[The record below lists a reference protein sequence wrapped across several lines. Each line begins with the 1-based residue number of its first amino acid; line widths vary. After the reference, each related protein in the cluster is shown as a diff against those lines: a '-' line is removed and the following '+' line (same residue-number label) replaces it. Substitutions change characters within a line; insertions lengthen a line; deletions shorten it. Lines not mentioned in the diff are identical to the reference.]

1 MIRGWVSFQTNQVDD
16 KVLLKADGMP
26 TYHLAVVVD
35 DFTMKISHAF
45 RGEEWLPSAPVHVLL
60 YKYLGWEDQM
70 PLWAHLPLILKPD
83 GNGKLSKRDG
93 DRLGFPVFS
102 LDWTTKDGERQSG
115 FRERGFLP
123 EALINFLVLL
133 GWNPGIAQ
141 EIFTL
146 DEMVERF
153 DIARVHQAGAK
164 FDFEKCKWFNHQYVQ
179 KISNSQLADV
189 TEKILAEK
197 NIKAE
202 RAFVEH
208 ICGLVKERCT
218 FMNDVWDNAFF
229 FFQRPEKYDVDAVK
243 PKWTEE
249 KRQFFDLLISR
260 FEDLNTWENSEIEK
274 VFKDLAAEKN
284 IKVGELQMPF
294 RIMLCGGKFGPPVF
308 EIAHTI
314 GKNETVE
321 RIKLALTNF
330 NF

>member
-1 MIRGWVSFQTNQVDD
+1 M
-16 KVLLKADGMP
+16 
-26 TYHLAVVVD
+26 
-35 DFTMKISHAF
+35 
-45 RGEEWLPSAPVHVLL
+45 
-60 YKYLGWEDQM
+60 
-70 PLWAHLPLILKPD
+70 
-83 GNGKLSKRDG
+83 
-93 DRLGFPVFS
+93 
-102 LDWTTKDGERQSG
+102 
-115 FRERGFLP
+115 
-123 EALINFLVLL
+123 
-133 GWNPGIAQ
+133 
-141 EIFTL
+141 

-260 FEDLNTWENSEIEK
+260 FEDLKTIFSA
-274 VFKDLAAEKN
+274 FFL
-284 IKVGELQMPF
+284 
-294 RIMLCGGKFGPPVF
+294 LCLYK
-308 EIAHTI
+308 
-314 GKNETVE
+314 
-321 RIKLALTNF
+321 
-330 NF
+330 

>member
-1 MIRGWVSFQTNQVDD
+1 M
-16 KVLLKADGMP
+16 
-26 TYHLAVVVD
+26 
-35 DFTMKISHAF
+35 
-45 RGEEWLPSAPVHVLL
+45 
-60 YKYLGWEDQM
+60 
-70 PLWAHLPLILKPD
+70 
-83 GNGKLSKRDG
+83 
-93 DRLGFPVFS
+93 
-102 LDWTTKDGERQSG
+102 
-115 FRERGFLP
+115 
-123 EALINFLVLL
+123 
-133 GWNPGIAQ
+133 
-141 EIFTL
+141 
-146 DEMVERF
+146 
-153 DIARVHQAGAK
+153 
-164 FDFEKCKWFNHQYVQ
+164 
-179 KISNSQLADV
+179 ADV